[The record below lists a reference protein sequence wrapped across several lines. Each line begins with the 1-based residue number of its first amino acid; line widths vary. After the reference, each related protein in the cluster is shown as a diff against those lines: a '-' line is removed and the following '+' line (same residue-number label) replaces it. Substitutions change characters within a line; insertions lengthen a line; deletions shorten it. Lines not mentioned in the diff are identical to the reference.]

1 MSFSVLGSNQGHPI
15 TVDVS
20 EGSSFLWLQHPKFL
34 QLSLFLM
41 TLTVMKVLIRY
52 FVECPVAIRLLLFLW
67 WDWSM
72 SFGGRNHRG
81 EVLFSSWPMKH
92 VYLSIYLSIYNHH
105 DLPPLMLTLISWL
118 RQCFPIV
125 LTFSFS
131 LLPYCALFHTVLPY
145 RAPHSIFNCSTHLK

>member
-1 MSFSVLGSNQGHPI
+1 MSFSVLGSNQGHPVSI
-15 TVDVS
+15 DVS

-52 FVECPVAIRLLLFLW
+52 FVECLIAIRLLLFLW
-67 WDWSM
+67 WDWNM

-92 VYLSIYLSIYNHH
+92 VLSPWLTTFDV
-105 DLPPLMLTLISWL
+105 DLDLLAEAVFLHCTY
-118 RQCFPIV
+118 
-125 LTFSFS
+125 SFS
-131 LLPYCALFHTVLPY
+131 LLPYCGFWYKVTMHRPLLRNSRFCYT
-145 RAPHSIFNCSTHLK
+145 NHLK